1 MKEMNIQFHKTRPQ
15 NPFDDGAKARLHRM
29 GLLRIDGSVDEATLN
44 ALSRA
49 YSGLLFDDL
58 CDTCQNSCEIT
69 EILRRLYE
77 AAEQAEPRQ
86 KFLLICLQYD
96 ALSQPLPNPIWWISG
111 DSEAERRNGGDRAM
125 KGLLIYQPTSKS
137 APLADFIDGLDPR
150 LREKILLR
158 LYFLTQLEKP
168 EMKEPHFKRFS
179 IERYRD
185 LWELRVKS
193 KVLIR
198 IIFCTLPNGDV
209 LLLHGFVKRQKRDT
223 MQALEQSIR
232 ILDALRE
239 HPERAVEY
247 KIKEEKAS

>member
-58 CDTCQNSCEIT
+58 CDTC
-69 EILRRLYE
+69 RRVYE

-111 DSEAERRNGGDRAM
+111 DSELAGDFAERFICHLKKLSKAM
-125 KGLLIYQPTSKS
+125 EVT
-137 APLADFIDGLDPR
+137 
-150 LREKILLR
+150 
-158 LYFLTQLEKP
+158 
-168 EMKEPHFKRFS
+168 EP
-179 IERYRD
+179 
-185 LWELRVKS
+185 
-193 KVLIR
+193 
-198 IIFCTLPNGDV
+198 
-209 LLLHGFVKRQKRDT
+209 
-223 MQALEQSIR
+223 
-232 ILDALRE
+232 
-239 HPERAVEY
+239 
-247 KIKEEKAS
+247 

>member
-29 GLLRIDGSVDEATLN
+29 GLLRIDGSVDEATLG

-96 ALSQPLPNPIWWISG
+96 GLGQTLPNPIWWISG
-111 DSEAERRNGGDRAM
+111 NSILAGTFADSYVLHLKQLCDSEEVS
-125 KGLLIYQPTSKS
+125 QP
-137 APLADFIDGLDPR
+137 
-150 LREKILLR
+150 
-158 LYFLTQLEKP
+158 
-168 EMKEPHFKRFS
+168 
-179 IERYRD
+179 
-185 LWELRVKS
+185 
-193 KVLIR
+193 
-198 IIFCTLPNGDV
+198 
-209 LLLHGFVKRQKRDT
+209 
-223 MQALEQSIR
+223 
-232 ILDALRE
+232 
-239 HPERAVEY
+239 
-247 KIKEEKAS
+247 

>member
-69 EILRRLYE
+69 EILQRVYE

-86 KFLLICLQYD
+86 KFLLICLHYD

-111 DSEAERRNGGDRAM
+111 DSELAGDFAERFICHLKKLSKAM
-125 KGLLIYQPTSKS
+125 EVTEPCRESYSISQQAS
-137 APLADFIDGLDPR
+137 PLRSP
-150 LREKILLR
+150 ILL
-158 LYFLTQLEKP
+158 
-168 EMKEPHFKRFS
+168 MG
-179 IERYRD
+179 
-185 LWELRVKS
+185 
-193 KVLIR
+193 LIR
-198 IIFCTLPNGDV
+198 GCGKKSSCGCI
-209 LLLHGFVKRQKRDT
+209 
-223 MQALEQSIR
+223 S
-232 ILDALRE
+232 
-239 HPERAVEY
+239 
-247 KIKEEKAS
+247 

>member
-69 EILRRLYE
+69 EILRRVYE

-96 ALSQPLPNPIWWISG
+96 ARSLSRFPIQFGGSAVIRSLPGTLQSV
-111 DSEAERRNGGDRAM
+111 
-125 KGLLIYQPTSKS
+125 LS
-137 APLADFIDGLDPR
+137 AI
-150 LREKILLR
+150 
-158 LYFLTQLEKP
+158 
-168 EMKEPHFKRFS
+168 
-179 IERYRD
+179 
-185 LWELRVKS
+185 
-193 KVLIR
+193 
-198 IIFCTLPNGDV
+198 
-209 LLLHGFVKRQKRDT
+209 
-223 MQALEQSIR
+223 
-232 ILDALRE
+232 
-239 HPERAVEY
+239 
-247 KIKEEKAS
+247 

>member
-1 MKEMNIQFHKTRPQ
+1 MKETTNNCRASRAH

-86 KFLLICLQYD
+86 KFLLICLKYD

-111 DSEAERRNGGDRAM
+111 DSELAGDFAEHFICHLKKLSDAM
-125 KGLLIYQPTSKS
+125 EVT
-137 APLADFIDGLDPR
+137 
-150 LREKILLR
+150 
-158 LYFLTQLEKP
+158 
-168 EMKEPHFKRFS
+168 EP
-179 IERYRD
+179 
-185 LWELRVKS
+185 
-193 KVLIR
+193 
-198 IIFCTLPNGDV
+198 
-209 LLLHGFVKRQKRDT
+209 
-223 MQALEQSIR
+223 
-232 ILDALRE
+232 
-239 HPERAVEY
+239 
-247 KIKEEKAS
+247 

>member
-69 EILRRLYE
+69 DILRRLYE

-111 DSEAERRNGGDRAM
+111 DSELAGDFAEHFICHLKKLSDAM
-125 KGLLIYQPTSKS
+125 EVT
-137 APLADFIDGLDPR
+137 
-150 LREKILLR
+150 
-158 LYFLTQLEKP
+158 
-168 EMKEPHFKRFS
+168 EP
-179 IERYRD
+179 
-185 LWELRVKS
+185 
-193 KVLIR
+193 
-198 IIFCTLPNGDV
+198 
-209 LLLHGFVKRQKRDT
+209 
-223 MQALEQSIR
+223 
-232 ILDALRE
+232 
-239 HPERAVEY
+239 
-247 KIKEEKAS
+247 

>member
-1 MKEMNIQFHKTRPQ
+1 MKEMTIQFHKTRPQ

-29 GLLRIDGSVDEATLN
+29 GLLRIDGSVDEATLG

-69 EILRRLYE
+69 EILRRL
-77 AAEQAEPRQ
+77 
-86 KFLLICLQYD
+86 
-96 ALSQPLPNPIWWISG
+96 
-111 DSEAERRNGGDRAM
+111 
-125 KGLLIYQPTSKS
+125 
-137 APLADFIDGLDPR
+137 
-150 LREKILLR
+150 
-158 LYFLTQLEKP
+158 
-168 EMKEPHFKRFS
+168 
-179 IERYRD
+179 
-185 LWELRVKS
+185 
-193 KVLIR
+193 R